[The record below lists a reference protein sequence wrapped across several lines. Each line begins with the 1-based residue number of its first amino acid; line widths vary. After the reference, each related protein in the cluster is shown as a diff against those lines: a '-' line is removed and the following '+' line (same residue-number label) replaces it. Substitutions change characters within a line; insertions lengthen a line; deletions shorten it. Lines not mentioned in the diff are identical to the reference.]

1 MDSWALV
8 SSALFCVYR
17 LHPRP
22 VGHPLSMNGNGEWTS
37 AYGRCDKFGDGEW
50 TSAYGRCDKF
60 GDGEWTP
67 AAAGVMDLARGRR
80 NREVEIGKLRVEV

>member
-17 LHPRP
+17 PHPRP
-22 VGHPLSMNGNGEWTS
+22 VGHPLSMNG
-37 AYGRCDKFGDGEW
+37 DGEW
-50 TSAYGRCDKF
+50 TSACGRCDRF

-67 AAAGVMDLARGRR
+67 AAAGIMDCAREIR

>member
-17 LHPRP
+17 PHPRP
-22 VGHPLSMNGNGEWTS
+22 VGHPLSIN
-37 AYGRCDKFGDGEW
+37 
-50 TSAYGRCDKF
+50 

-67 AAAGVMDLARGRR
+67 AARALLIWRWGKTPAAAGVMDCARGRS
-80 NREVEIGKLRVEV
+80 NREVEIGKLRVEI

>member
-1 MDSWALV
+1 MDA
-8 SSALFCVYR
+8 R
-17 LHPRP
+17 R
-22 VGHPLSMNGNGEWTS
+22 G
-37 AYGRCDKFGDGEW
+37 GRMC
-50 TSAYGRCDKF
+50 